1 MPAKFTL
8 GMFLCSLGFLTAA
21 AAGMWFA
28 DAQGLTSPWFIVL
41 VYLFQSLGE
50 LMISALGL
58 AMVAALVPQYLMG
71 FILGMWFL
79 TQAASFLIG
88 GYVATFTATPEGM
101 TDPLETLPIYTD
113 VFGKIGMV
121 TLVIALVMAL
131 LIPWLNRMIN
141 TSAKEDAVA

>member
-1 MPAKFTL
+1 MPVN
-8 GMFLCSLGFLTAA
+8 LCKKNRRAT
-21 AAGMWFA
+21 
-28 DAQGLTSPWFIVL
+28 

-141 TSAKEDAVA
+141 SSAKEDAVA

>member
-1 MPAKFTL
+1 
-8 GMFLCSLGFLTAA
+8 
-21 AAGMWFA
+21 
-28 DAQGLTSPWFIVL
+28 
-41 VYLFQSLGE
+41 
-50 LMISALGL
+50 
-58 AMVAALVPQYLMG
+58 MVAALVPQYLMG

-141 TSAKEDAVA
+141 SSAKEDAVA